1 MILER
6 IIVSTKEPLN
16 KNVLWIDGTDIKY
29 WGPNGWSGLDV
40 TENDK
45 LWTSIQEE
53 IKDREDADIAI
64 TEKLDKEIQDRID
77 AIITVTEA
85 LNKEVSD
92 RQEAD
97 TSLEERLNQRI
108 DDEIA
113 NREEGDTSLTDK
125 LNQEITDRT
134 NADNTLESK
143 ITQEIADRKSADTA
157 IQTDLDNF
165 KNTKGEASGLAPLN
179 ESGKVDSQYLPSFVD
194 DVVDVYAT
202 YEKDEVG
209 NLTNIQ
215 LYSDPEHQ
223 NPITGEAG
231 KIYQNIAEDEP
242 AYQFRWTGTVF
253 TPTGAT
259 GLIIGEVT
267 GTAYDGGKGK
277 HTTDVVNSI
286 PSGMVSNL
294 NRTPGSDSVDID
306 IVRYV
311 RGGDGIFTQD
321 IPRTVNIPAATISTA
336 GVMSSADKQ
345 KLDGLKEATEL
356 ETELQGIKDNVSA
369 VSDKVGTN
377 TYTDANYISKETNL
391 TDAALQLDE
400 EIKAT
405 NDNLAIL
412 NAASIKGVKVGSN
425 TTNESVANGIVTIA
439 NADGTKDGTIS
450 TTVYNSLT
458 MSYMTGIG
466 DSEFSTGSISYPL
479 HFRSIAQGTTSGDY
493 LTIPVVTS
501 SNMGVMS
508 ASDKTKLDSI
518 INTGDGTKF
527 LADDFTYKPIDL
539 SSYAT
544 KTELSG
550 YLPLG
555 GGTMAGPINITWEG
569 IKTSSGT
576 NRLVFYNDNEL
587 WLGAP
592 TFRMVLETSD
602 NDIFHRKN
610 DTNYVIYDSSN
621 FIAGTNYLA
630 PNGVAIADINNLG
643 NNWSSVLA
651 NNVQSKNFTVNG
663 ATRSVFGPSTETFS
677 IYAPTTSGTS
687 GQVLVSNGEGQAP
700 SWTDMNVDLGDL
712 SSTHYI
718 QDATSVREAL
728 IALDAKIYELFQALT
743 LNQ

>member
-6 IIVSTKEPLN
+6 IVVSAKEPLN

-77 AIITVTEA
+77 AITTVTEA

-92 RQEAD
+92 RQE
-97 TSLEERLNQRI
+97 
-108 DDEIA
+108 
-113 NREEGDTSLTDK
+113 
-125 LNQEITDRT
+125 
-134 NADNTLESK
+134 
-143 ITQEIADRKSADTA
+143 ADTA

-202 YEKDEVG
+202 YEKDEAG

-277 HTTDVVNSI
+277 ATTDTVNSI
-286 PSGMVSNL
+286 PSGMISDL
-294 NRTPGSDSVDID
+294 SRTPGSDSMDINVVKY
-306 IVRYV
+306 I
-311 RGGDGIFTQD
+311 RGGDGTFTQD
-321 IPRTVNIPAATISTA
+321 IPRTINIPAATQSTA
-336 GVMSSADKQ
+336 GVMTANDRKLANQLNKITGVSMMVDDPITSDETKLYLNYNTIITRTGSTDSIVKHGKIIPASTPTTAGVMTAADKQ

-356 ETELQGIKDNVSA
+356 ETELQGITEDITNL
-369 VSDKVGTN
+369 SDKVGSN
-377 TYTDANYISKETNL
+377 TYTDANYISKEANL

-405 NDNLAIL
+405 NDNLALFEANLEASYLPLSGGTLTGPLQADKGFGARDGYGHNLIFS
-412 NAASIKGVKVGSN
+412 NAQSEDDGEIWVGSLSCR
-425 TTNESVANGIVTIA
+425 TIIESSDPILRRA
-439 NADGTKDGTIS
+439 
-450 TTVYNSLT
+450 
-458 MSYMTGIG
+458 
-466 DSEFSTGSISYPL
+466 GS
-479 HFRSIAQGTTSGDY
+479 
-493 LTIPVVTS
+493 
-501 SNMGVMS
+501 
-508 ASDKTKLDSI
+508 
-518 INTGDGTKF
+518 
-527 LADDFTYKPIDL
+527 DL
-539 SSYAT
+539 SS
-544 KTELSG
+544 
-550 YLPLG
+550 
-555 GGTMAGPINITWEG
+555 N
-569 IKTSSGT
+569 
-576 NRLVFYNDNEL
+576 V
-587 WLGAP
+587 
-592 TFRMVLETSD
+592 MVLDTSM
-602 NDIFHRKN
+602 KG
-610 DTNYVIYDSSN
+610 NY
-621 FIAGTNYLA
+621 YLA
-630 PNGVAIADINNLG
+630 PNGVTIADINNLG

-651 NNVQSKNFTVNG
+651 NNVQSKNFIVNG
-663 ATRSVFGPSTETFS
+663 AIRSVYAPSTETFS
-677 IYAPTTSGTS
+677 IYAPTTAGTS
-687 GQVLVSNGEGQAP
+687 GQVLVSRGEGQAP

-718 QDATSVREAL
+718 QNATSVREAL
-728 IALDAKIYELFQALT
+728 IALDAKIYELFQAST

>member
-6 IIVSTKEPLN
+6 IVVSTKEPLN

-64 TEKLDKEIQDRID
+64 TEKLDKEIQDRIN
-77 AIITVTEA
+77 AITTVTEA

-134 NADNTLESK
+134 NADNTLDSR

-259 GLIIGEVT
+259 GLIIGEIT

-306 IVRYV
+306 VVRYV
-311 RGGDGIFTQD
+311 RGGDGTFTQD

-345 KLDGLKEATEL
+345 KLDGLKEAAEL
-356 ETELQGIKDNVSA
+356 ETELQGIKDDVSA
-369 VSDKVGTN
+369 VSDC
-377 TYTDANYISKETNL
+377 
-391 TDAALQLDE
+391 
-400 EIKAT
+400 
-405 NDNLAIL
+405 
-412 NAASIKGVKVGSN
+412 
-425 TTNESVANGIVTIA
+425 
-439 NADGTKDGTIS
+439 
-450 TTVYNSLT
+450 
-458 MSYMTGIG
+458 
-466 DSEFSTGSISYPL
+466 
-479 HFRSIAQGTTSGDY
+479 
-493 LTIPVVTS
+493 
-501 SNMGVMS
+501 
-508 ASDKTKLDSI
+508 
-518 INTGDGTKF
+518 
-527 LADDFTYKPIDL
+527 
-539 SSYAT
+539 
-544 KTELSG
+544 
-550 YLPLG
+550 
-555 GGTMAGPINITWEG
+555 
-569 IKTSSGT
+569 
-576 NRLVFYNDNEL
+576 
-587 WLGAP
+587 
-592 TFRMVLETSD
+592 
-602 NDIFHRKN
+602 
-610 DTNYVIYDSSN
+610 
-621 FIAGTNYLA
+621 
-630 PNGVAIADINNLG
+630 
-643 NNWSSVLA
+643 
-651 NNVQSKNFTVNG
+651 
-663 ATRSVFGPSTETFS
+663 
-677 IYAPTTSGTS
+677 
-687 GQVLVSNGEGQAP
+687 
-700 SWTDMNVDLGDL
+700 
-712 SSTHYI
+712 
-718 QDATSVREAL
+718 
-728 IALDAKIYELFQALT
+728 
-743 LNQ
+743 